1 MSRDVRERWQERL
14 QEWER
19 LRVQVDG
26 AAFAREVL
34 SDIDE
39 LTHDSLF
46 TPLNLVD
53 AARESGFSAAWLG
66 RAVREG
72 RIPNAG
78 RENAPK
84 ILRKDLPKKIRRLH
98 ETNPVS
104 NLSRERIARAV
115 VNSQRSNDG

>member
-1 MSRDVRERWQERL
+1 MERL

-53 AARESGFSAAWLG
+53 ASRESGYSAAWLG

-98 ETNPVS
+98 ETNSVS